1 VKRKIS
7 FTLNGSEISIETDP
21 ARRAVDVLRQDLQL
35 TGTKEG
41 CGEGECGAC
50 SILVDETVKLSCLM
64 TAAQL
69 EGKKIVTIEG
79 IARGQ
84 GLHPIQQSFIEYG
97 AVQCG
102 FCTPGMVIAAV
113 AFLAANPAPT
123 REEIRDAISGNTC
136 RCTGYQKIVD
146 AVEDAAEKMRG
157 GNSDG

>member
-1 VKRKIS
+1 
-7 FTLNGSEISIETDP
+7 
-21 ARRAVDVLRQDLQL
+21 
-35 TGTKEG
+35 
-41 CGEGECGAC
+41 
-50 SILVDETVKLSCLM
+50 M

-69 EGKKIVTIEG
+69 AGKKIVTIEG

-84 GLHPIQQSFIEYG
+84 GLHPVQQSFIEYG

-113 AFLAANPAPT
+113 GLLAVNSAPT
-123 REEIRDAISGNTC
+123 REEIRDAISGNIC
-136 RCTGYQKIVD
+136 RCTGYQKIID

>member
-1 VKRKIS
+1 MKRKIS